1 MHELIRTL
9 YRIVG
14 NKVYLRDLEKLFQR
28 LEDMTPQEK
37 QSLRFLARD
46 LEQTQNNSNNK
57 KQFWRMP

>member
-37 QSLRFLARD
+37 QSD